1 MDVIES
7 NIRPQAPNF
16 QVNAKHMRSLTD
28 ELATN
33 LSSVRER
40 GDTDA
45 AELHR
50 SRGKMLVRDRVQTLL
65 DPGTPFLE
73 FSPLA
78 AWGMYDGE
86 DPGAGIV
93 TGIGSIHG

>member
-7 NIRPQAPNF
+7 NIRTQAPDF

-33 LSSVRER
+33 LSSVRDR

-50 SRGKMLVRDRVQTLL
+50 SRGKMLVRDRVQALL

-73 FSPLA
+73 FSPL
-78 AWGMYDGE
+78 DCQL
-86 DPGAGIV
+86 
-93 TGIGSIHG
+93 